1 MRARRRK
8 SPAPRPF
15 LCDRN
20 GGENPMKIWGLPF
33 IDNLECICYK
43 PTNCCS
49 VIKPNSAPDFPGGVV
64 MNKAELTARVAKD
77 TKMTKVQAARVIDSL
92 LEHITK
98 TLKRGERSSLVGFGT
113 FTIAKRRERVLGL
126 VRAEDVGRVED
137 ALAEFGAAI
146 EREGADT
153 TQALASVG
161 SILEDDPRYRPAI
174 AARPG
179 GASGPSIVPFP
190 GLAEAARRLMED
202 VGLDCL
208 SILDAT
214 GVVVSSGHAPAMVGR
229 IERDKL
235 LLPETSSSFI
245 EENITPGIGRV
256 LTLQSRRTVELP
268 GTTLHLVGGRFI
280 DSTFLRRLSPGGTV
294 QALLLDRDGAI
305 LTAGDPGNPLP
316 VPPGWGNPGTSRGEY
331 LVRGIPH
338 TYRMIGLRDQ
348 TGSAVGTLVAAV
360 SQERLLRLSS
370 SLTLLAL
377 AVVAA
382 GAFGS
387 FVIGFAL
394 SRGATLSLP
403 RPVQM
408 AGPGSP

>member
-1 MRARRRK
+1 MRLGLRARITALLLVL
-8 SPAPRPF
+8 SVAPP
-15 LCDRN
+15 
-20 GGENPMKIWGLPF
+20 GAVVWF
-33 IDNLECICYK
+33 I
-43 PTNCCS
+43 
-49 VIKPNSAPDFPGGVV
+49 
-64 MNKAELTARVAKD
+64 
-77 TKMTKVQAARVIDSL
+77 
-92 LEHITK
+92 
-98 TLKRGERSSLVGFGT
+98 
-113 FTIAKRRERVLGL
+113 RERVLGL
-126 VRAEDVGRVED
+126 VRVEDVGRVED
-137 ALAEFGAAI
+137 ALEEFGAAI

-161 SILEDDPRYRPAI
+161 SILEDAPRYRPAI

-229 IERDKL
+229 IEREKL

-245 EENITPGIGRV
+245 EENISPGIGRV

-268 GTTLHLVGGRFI
+268 GAALHLVGGRFI

-305 LTAGDPGNPLP
+305 LTAGDPANPLP
-316 VPPGWGNPGTSRGEY
+316 IPPGWVDPGTSRGEY
-331 LVRGIPH
+331 LVRAIPH
-338 TYRMIGLRDQ
+338 TFRMIRLRDQ
-348 TGSAVGTLVAAV
+348 TGGGVGTLVAAV

-377 AVVAA
+377 AVGAA
-382 GAFGS
+382 AAPRLLL
-387 FVIGFAL
+387 IGPAL
-394 SRGATLSLP
+394 
-403 RPVQM
+403 
-408 AGPGSP
+408 